1 MRLVALRL
9 IGAMLVGALLA
20 NGATARPNSRTRAA
34 VEDILTRAVLER
46 GAFLACARLD
56 TNRQT
61 ANTLVQGWQAD
72 LEEATALMRV
82 LTYSDD
88 DIRAVTER
96 FNVEKAA
103 PNFANLAS
111 LGAYCSVVGDWR
123 TRWMRLKIILPQAEI
138 RKLLKP

>member
-1 MRLVALRL
+1 M
-9 IGAMLVGALLA
+9 
-20 NGATARPNSRTRAA
+20 PRTRAA

-56 TNRQT
+56 TNRRT

-72 LEEATALMRV
+72 LEEAIALMRV

-103 PNFANLAS
+103 PNFANLDLARSLLQRRWRLADALDAS
-111 LGAYCSVVGDWR
+111 QDHLAAGR
-123 TRWMRLKIILPQAEI
+123 NP
-138 RKLLKP
+138 